1 METIKIVVTEIYT
14 EGCEF
19 VLIEMCSQFRTKIHN
34 RISVALLSESDVK
47 RLLKGDSSEC
57 CIVGLSGSET
67 ECDCTNPVYSL
78 VEIFKFVSYMQR
90 ATSSQ
95 AGHAQILVCTG
106 LDQHR
111 QARVLFNLGC
121 HLLMSNGLGYEETLL
136 AFRPFTTLIA
146 SHGPGQVW
154 AESFWR
160 AICCAKCLNWI
171 DFKPMQAEG
180 SCEKLHMDE
189 YIHYAR

>member
-1 METIKIVVTEIYT
+1 MFSK
-14 EGCEF
+14 
-19 VLIEMCSQFRTKIHN
+19 LRTKLHN
-34 RISVALLSESDVK
+34 RISVALSSESDVK
-47 RLLKGDSSEC
+47 RLLKSESSEC
-57 CIVGLSGSET
+57 CIVGLSGSEA
-67 ECDCTNPVYSL
+67 ECDHTNAVYSL
-78 VEIFKFVSYMQR
+78 VEIFKFDSLMQR
-90 ATSSQ
+90 ATSSHV
-95 AGHAQILVCTG
+95 GNAQILVCTG
-106 LDQHR
+106 LDQPS
-111 QARVLFNLGC
+111 QARLLFNLGC

-180 SCEKLHMDE
+180 TCAMLNMDE